1 MAITET
7 PHRLWNENE
16 ELVERISWQRA
27 ALGAL
32 IEENR
37 KLRQTVARLER
48 ENERPRTMPATPRT
62 KADRAERVRSM
73 LRASRNP

>member
-1 MAITET
+1 MAIAET
-7 PHRLWNENE
+7 PHRLENE
-16 ELVERISWQRA
+16 ELVERISWQQA

-62 KADRAERVRSM
+62 KDRAERVRSM